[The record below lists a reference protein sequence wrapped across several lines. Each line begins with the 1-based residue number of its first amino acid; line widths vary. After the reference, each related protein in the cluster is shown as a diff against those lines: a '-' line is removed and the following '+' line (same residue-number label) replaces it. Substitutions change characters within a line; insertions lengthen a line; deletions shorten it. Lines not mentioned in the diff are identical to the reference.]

1 MRTPSINLSLIIFLV
16 FFSGCSST
24 AKTSPG
30 GQTVESRQE
39 AISAMQKVLTNV
51 SGEEIDE
58 RKLRELNSQ
67 IQKNPEAKQAV
78 ESIAN
83 SMSGQGIVIK
93 YCPVDG
99 QRFSAKF
106 TQCPEHKVVL
116 KILND

>member
-1 MRTPSINLSLIIFLV
+1 MRTPSFQLSLIILLV

-24 AKTSPG
+24 VKTSPG

-39 AISAMQKVLTNV
+39 AISAMEKVLTNV

-58 RKLRELNSQ
+58 KKLRELNSQ
-67 IQKNPEAKQAV
+67 IQKDPEAKRAV

-83 SMSGQGIVIK
+83 SMSGQGVIIK

-99 QRFSAKF
+99 QRYSAKF
-106 TQCPEHKVVL
+106 TQCPEHKVDL
-116 KILND
+116 KILNE